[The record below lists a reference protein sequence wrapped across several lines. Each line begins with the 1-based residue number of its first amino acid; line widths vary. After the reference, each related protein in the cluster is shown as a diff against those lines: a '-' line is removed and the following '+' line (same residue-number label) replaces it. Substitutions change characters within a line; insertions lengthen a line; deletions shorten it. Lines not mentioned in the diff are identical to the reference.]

1 MIPHLHLSNPHQ
13 HVIRHTTTAIQYY
26 KLPLLQCVSWPW
38 LQSRRLNESR
48 YMIKDYPSRNCM
60 HTHLTTCQ
68 LQSRRADLHAAVPLR
83 FVSAGCKPAKQEHSR
98 KSTNLRAAQT
108 NADNRDS
115 GRFRATPRIVFF
127 LCEAELS
134 LHSGAYFADIILQK
148 RSKNNN
154 VLFSPKTLFTLK
166 GSCARS
172 RCSLWARVFC
182 L

>member
-1 MIPHLHLSNPHQ
+1 MRFLALAAISQTKRIALYDQRLPFPQLYAHCIWQLASCNPEEQTCTQPCHCVLSQPVANP
-13 HVIRHTTTAIQYY
+13 
-26 KLPLLQCVSWPW
+26 
-38 LQSRRLNESR
+38 QSRSIAGNRPTFAQHR
-48 YMIKDYPSRNCM
+48 PM
-60 HTHLTTCQ
+60 LTIGTRDG
-68 LQSRRADLHAAVPLR
+68 SVPLR
-83 FVSAGCKPAKQEHSR
+83 ELC
-98 KSTNLRAAQT
+98 
-108 NADNRDS
+108 
-115 GRFRATPRIVFF
+115 FF
-127 LCEAELS
+127 CVKAELS